1 MSLIVE
7 ELNKMGIEY
16 KTKFPMNKFTSLRVG
31 GMADFAIYPSSS
43 EELRGLINLLN
54 ELSYPWLVLGAG
66 SNTIILDE
74 GINKAVI
81 ITKKMRGFE
90 ISDEGILIAEAGA
103 NMGTILNQ
111 TLKTGY
117 TGFEFAAGI
126 PGTIGGGVYMN
137 AGANGGEIKDVLEKI
152 WVYIDGKEEIIEKSD
167 IRFEYR
173 KSNLP
178 KDAIVL
184 KASFKL
190 QKGNIIE
197 SASQVK
203 NYLEKRS
210 KTQPIAMSN
219 TGSIFKNPKEIPAG
233 KLIEELGLK
242 GYESGGAQISEIHAN
257 FIVNR
262 GRAKASDVLA
272 LIDIAKRTA
281 NLQRGIQLETEV
293 RIFG

>member
-1 MSLIVE
+1 MSSIVE

-262 GRAKASDVLA
+262 GRAKTSDVLA

>member
-1 MSLIVE
+1 VSLIVE